1 MISLEPLLNKN
12 FVEDVVS
19 IARLAGQKIQPFY
32 LAIQSNQL
40 QSLIIQTKK
49 DASVLTQADLE
60 ANRFIVNA
68 LLKLNPSIPIV
79 SEEISDS
86 HVIQSNAL
94 FWLVDPLDGTKEF
107 ISGSNEFTVNIA
119 LVENHRPILGVIYL
133 PALDFIYWGAEGF
146 GSFSVINGVTK
157 KLTQQD
163 ELSHPAIK
171 VIASKN
177 HLDKETSAFISSL
190 KHAEFLAAGS
200 SYKFCKLAEGGAD
213 IYPRF
218 NRTCAWD
225 IAAGHAILKF
235 AGGCVVDLL
244 QNELEYCKSDVFN
257 ASFIASR
264 KPLDLLGVKLP

>member
-1 MISLEPLLNKN
+1 M
-12 FVEDVVS
+12 VS
-19 IARLAGQKIQPFY
+19 IARIAGHKIHPFY
-32 LAIQSNQL
+32 LAVQSNQL
-40 QSLIIQTKK
+40 QSINIQTKK

-60 ANRFIVNA
+60 ANRYIVDA
-68 LLKLNPSIPIV
+68 LLKLNPSIPII
-79 SEEISDS
+79 SEEIPNS
-86 HVIQSNAL
+86 HVNQSHAL

-107 ISGSNEFTVNIA
+107 ITGSDEFTVNIA
-119 LVENHRPILGVIYL
+119 LVQNYRPILGVIYL
-133 PALDFIYWGAEGF
+133 PALDSIYWGADGL
-146 GSFSVINGVTK
+146 GSFSVIDGVTK
-157 KLTQQD
+157 KLTQHG
-163 ELSHPAIK
+163 ELSHPTIK

-190 KHAEFLAAGS
+190 KHTELLTAGS

-235 AGGCVVDLL
+235 AGGFVVDLF
-244 QNELEYCKSDVFN
+244 QNELEYCKVDVFN

>member
-1 MISLEPLLNKN
+1 MNKN

-19 IARLAGQKIQPFY
+19 IARLAGHKIQPFY

-119 LVENHRPILGVIYL
+119 LVENHRPILGVVYL
-133 PALDFIYWGAEGF
+133 PALDSIYWGAEGF

>member
-1 MISLEPLLNKN
+1 MNKN

-40 QSLIIQTKK
+40 QSLSIQTKK

-107 ISGSNEFTVNIA
+107 ISGSDEFTVNIA

-133 PALDFIYWGAEGF
+133 PALDSIYWGAEGF

-157 KLTQQD
+157 QLTQQD
-163 ELSHPAIK
+163 KLSHPTIK

-190 KHAEFLAAGS
+190 KHAKFLAAGS

-235 AGGCVVDLL
+235 AGGCVVDLF